1 MLSSHRLLVADA
13 IPLIDLL
20 ESHLKNMLSDLNLPQ
35 IIRAS
40 AAKGRAVLN
49 KYYSKTDDSKMYRLC
64 MSKFSFTVSGL
75 ALYLPVIS
83 APSKVQDGILHQ
95 GSVGDGMD

>member
-1 MLSSHRLLVADA
+1 MSASAHPLIADV

-20 ESHLKNMLSDLNLPQ
+20 LHDRLDDLVNDIDKPM

-40 AAKGRAVLN
+40 AAKASAIIE

-64 MSKFSFTVSGL
+64 MSKS
-75 ALYLPVIS
+75 
-83 APSKVQDGILHQ
+83 
-95 GSVGDGMD
+95 